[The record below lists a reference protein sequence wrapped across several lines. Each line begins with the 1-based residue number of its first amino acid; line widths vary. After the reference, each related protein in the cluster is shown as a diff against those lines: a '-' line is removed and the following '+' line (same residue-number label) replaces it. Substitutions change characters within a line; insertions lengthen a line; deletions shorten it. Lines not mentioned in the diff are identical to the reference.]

1 MTQTQDPEVDPDP
14 ELARVLQE
22 WTVPALPDSL
32 DERVKALLQ
41 GRRAARQPLWRRL
54 LTTSI
59 RVPLP
64 VALAVLAALLLAV
77 FWRPPQRAHELE
89 SAESAPPTRAA
100 RQEARPGLSG
110 DLAGFEPVREMKVK
124 VLPETVAQ

>member
-1 MTQTQDPEVDPDP
+1 MTQTQDPEVEPDP

-41 GRRAARQPLWRRL
+41 RRAPRPPIWRRL
-54 LTTSI
+54 FTTSI

-64 VALAVLAALLLAV
+64 VAVAVLAALLLAL
-77 FWRPPQRAHELE
+77 FWRPPQPARELE

-100 RQEARPGLSG
+100 RQETRPALPAG
-110 DLAGFEPVREMKVK
+110 LAGFEPVREMKVK
-124 VLPETVAQ
+124 VLPEAVAQ

>member
-1 MTQTQDPEVDPDP
+1 MTQTQDPDVDPDP

-22 WTVPALPDSL
+22 WTVPALPDRL

-41 GRRAARQPLWRRL
+41 GRRAARRPMWTRL
-54 LTTSI
+54 LTASI

-64 VALAVLAALLLAV
+64 VALAVLAALLLAL
-77 FWRPPQRAHELE
+77 FWRPRPPAPELE
-89 SAESAPPTRAA
+89 SAESAAPARAA
-100 RQEARPGLSG
+100 RQETPPGLSG
-110 DLAGFEPVREMKVK
+110 GLAGFEPVREMKVK